1 MLIKPLFQFIQSPAP
16 SGIFQAVEGRVSVF
30 DLIQMGCDRLADVET
45 LRPACQL
52 GKFSESV
59 FKGGGNADGEHREHL
74 VYVVIQSIQRLD
86 LPVNVSSRDCRD
98 HWLCRYPFTL
108 ELMAEE
114 KELRYDPAAIEQKWQ
129 QRWAAD
135 PMLYAAEPA
144 SGSKPKYFVLEMLPY
159 PSGQLH
165 MGHVR
170 NYAIG
175 DALARQMWMRGYN
188 VLHPMGWDAFGL
200 PAENAALKNNT
211 PPREWTLAN
220 IAAMKRQM
228 LRLGLGYDWATEV
241 TTCLPD
247 YYRWNQWFFL
257 RMYEKGLVYRKKSK
271 VNWCPECA
279 TVLANEQVIDGCCW
293 RHEDTKVEQRDL
305 EQWFLRTTN
314 YAQELL
320 DGLDKL
326 DGWPEKVRTMQR
338 NWIGRSEGT
347 EVDFFLASDDIV
359 AGSTDSPVVFS
370 PKPDTVR
377 IRVFTTRVDTIFGA
391 TSVQLAPEHPL
402 VTFFASA
409 DTALKA
415 QVGMLLNE
423 QKKAREAANIGEIEK
438 HGIPTGKFA
447 VNPYNGQ
454 RVPIWVANYVLM
466 EYGTGA
472 IMSVPAHDERDFEF
486 AQKYGIDIRRVIAPA
501 GREGGQTELPFV
513 SEDGVLVNSGEYN
526 GLTCA
531 QAQGQLQ
538 AAAARSA
545 FGEAKVIFR
554 LKDWGISR
562 QRYWGTPIPM
572 IHCERD
578 GLVPVPDDQL
588 PVILPEKIEITQQG
602 GSPLSRVPEFVNV
615 TCPKCGGPA
624 KRETDTMD
632 TFVDSSWYF
641 YRYTDAHNAKAPF
654 DPAVV
659 RYWFPID
666 QYIGGVEHAILHL
679 IYSRFWTKVMRD
691 LGIVANDEPATRLF
705 TQGMV
710 IKDGAKMSK
719 SKGNVVSPDD
729 MVARYGADAT
739 RMYALFAAPPDRDLD
754 WQEDG
759 VAGVSRFLARVW
771 RIVDRHAA
779 IIGRE
784 PGASHPFREE
794 SGKDGAPQSSENGP
808 GQRLLRKMHQTI
820 ARITLDF
827 EGRWH
832 FNTCVAAIMEYVNEL
847 QAADAELSAGAVP
860 APVLHEL
867 LRTLVLLLAPFAPF
881 LAAELWE
888 ELGERGNVLRAPWP
902 KSDPELA
909 KEDEIEI
916 PVQINGKLATLVRV
930 AAETDAK
937 TMEAAAL
944 ADPKVAA
951 RIAGRNVVKVI
962 VVPGRAVNLVVK

>member
-1 MLIKPLFQFIQSPAP
+1 M
-16 SGIFQAVEGRVSVF
+16 
-30 DLIQMGCDRLADVET
+30 AD
-45 LRPACQL
+45 
-52 GKFSESV
+52 
-59 FKGGGNADGEHREHL
+59 
-74 VYVVIQSIQRLD
+74 
-86 LPVNVSSRDCRD
+86 
-98 HWLCRYPFTL
+98 
-108 ELMAEE
+108 E
-114 KELRYDPAAIEQKWQ
+114 KEQLRYDPATIEGKWQ
-129 QRWAAD
+129 ERWAAD
-135 PMLYAAEPA
+135 PALYAAEPA
-144 SGSKPKYFVLEMLPY
+144 TSNKPKYYVLEMLPY

-220 IAAMKRQM
+220 IAAMKRQFK
-228 LRLGLGYDWATEV
+228 RLGMGFDWATEI
-241 TTCLPD
+241 TTCMPD

-257 RMYEKGLVYRKKSK
+257 RMYEKGLAYRKKSK

-279 TVLANEQVIDGCCW
+279 TVLANEQVVDGCCW

-305 EQWFLRTTN
+305 TQWFFRITA

-320 DGLDKL
+320 DDLDKL
-326 DGWPEKVRTMQR
+326 SGWPEKVRTMQR

-347 EVDFFLASDDIV
+347 EVDFLLEDIDPS
-359 AGSTDSPVVFS
+359 AE
-370 PKPDTVR
+370 KKR

-391 TSVQLAPEHPL
+391 TSLQLAPEHPL
-402 VTFFASA
+402 VAEFCATDSGLRHQI
-409 DTALKA
+409 DE
-415 QVGMLLNE
+415 LLAE
-423 QKKAREAANIGEIEK
+423 QKTARETGDLGAIEK

-447 VNPYNGQ
+447 INPYSGEEI
-454 RVPIWVANYVLM
+454 PIWVANYVLL

-486 AQKYGIDIRRVIAPA
+486 AIKYAIEIRQVIKPVQDEDGAKL
-501 GREGGQTELPFV
+501 LPFI

-531 QAQGQLQ
+531 QAQQKLQ
-538 AAAARSA
+538 QVAVRDG
-545 FGEAKVIFR
+545 FGEAKIIFR
-554 LKDWGISR
+554 LKDWGVSR

-572 IHCERD
+572 IYCERD
-578 GLVPVPDDQL
+578 GVVPVPDDKL
-588 PVILPEKIEITQQG
+588 PVLLPDNIEITQQG
-602 GSPLSRVPEFVNV
+602 GSPLARVPSFVNT

-624 KRETDTMD
+624 RRETDTMD

-641 YRYTDAHNAKAPF
+641 YRYTDAKDSKAPF
-654 DPAVV
+654 DPAIVK
-659 RYWFPID
+659 YWFPID

-691 LGIVANDEPATRLF
+691 LGLVENDEPVERLF

-729 MVARYGADAT
+729 MVARYGADSA
-739 RMYALFAAPPDRDLD
+739 RMYSLFAAPPDRDLD

-759 VAGVSRFLARVW
+759 VAGVSRFLGRVW
-771 RIVDRHAA
+771 RIVT
-779 IIGRE
+779 
-784 PGASHPFREE
+784 
-794 SGKDGAPQSSENGP
+794 KYAPVARTAG
-808 GQRLLRKMHQTI
+808 GQKVEAPTGLSLKLIRKLHQTI
-820 ARITLDF
+820 AKISLDF

-832 FNTCVAAIMEYVNEL
+832 FNTDVAAIMELVNEM
-847 QAADAELSAGAVP
+847 QNADAQLTAGEIP
-860 APVLHEL
+860 APVMREL
-867 LRTLVLLLAPFAPF
+867 LTNLVLLLAPFAPF

-888 ELGERGNVLRAPWP
+888 ELGGEGAILRSPWP
-902 KSDPELA
+902 KSDPALA

-916 PVQINGKLATLVRV
+916 PVQINGKLVAVVRV
-930 AAETDAK
+930 AADTDSK
-937 TMEAAAL
+937 SIEAAAL
-944 ADPKVAA
+944 ANEKV
-951 RIAGRNVVKVI
+951 RDRTSGKTVVKVI